1 MASEIRVNKI
11 THTAGVGTITT
22 SADGV
27 VIAGIVTANS
37 FSGDVTGAV
46 TGSGANLTSI
56 PAGQLT
62 GTVADARLTSVTA
75 SKLSGALPAI
85 DGSAL
90 TGVGASFGNSSVNTS
105 GIITAT
111 AFVPSQGQL
120 SHRNLIING
129 DMNVAQRGA
138 SSTTSG
144 YGSVD
149 RFSIQNTG
157 TDEAPTHAQVDV
169 ASGTTPY
176 TLGFRKALKITNGN
190 QTSGAGAA
198 DYIKFNTKLEAQD
211 IASSGWNYK
220 SASSFITL
228 SYWVKSSVAQTFF
241 VRITALDSP
250 VYNFPFSYAV
260 SANTW
265 TKVTKTIPGNSNL
278 VFNNDNGVGLDIE
291 WTLFRGTNSTGS
303 GATLDTWAAYDSSQR
318 QPDNTSTWYTTNDAT
333 WEITGIQFEV
343 GPVATPFEH
352 RSYGEELLRCKRYYQ
367 RSTDSSR
374 GTDYSLSTGTW
385 HSADGSQSF
394 SKHNSY
400 YDWKQNFEV
409 EMRVAPTL
417 TIYGSSNQGDIHLE
431 SIAVGSKQVDWNN
444 NTTEVKTKGFLLRHI
459 EDQSSGNYTS
469 GSGNAF
475 GILAYTVDADL

>member
-169 ASGTTPY
+169 SSGTTPY
-176 TLGFRKALKITNGN
+176 SLGFRKALKITNGN

-198 DYIKFNTKLEAQD
+198 DYI
-211 IASSGWNYK
+211 
-220 SASSFITL
+220 
-228 SYWVKSSVAQTFF
+228 
-241 VRITALDSP
+241 
-250 VYNFPFSYAV
+250 
-260 SANTW
+260 
-265 TKVTKTIPGNSNL
+265 
-278 VFNNDNGVGLDIE
+278 
-291 WTLFRGTNSTGS
+291 
-303 GATLDTWAAYDSSQR
+303 
-318 QPDNTSTWYTTNDAT
+318 
-333 WEITGIQFEV
+333 
-343 GPVATPFEH
+343 
-352 RSYGEELLRCKRYYQ
+352 
-367 RSTDSSR
+367 
-374 GTDYSLSTGTW
+374 
-385 HSADGSQSF
+385 
-394 SKHNSY
+394 
-400 YDWKQNFEV
+400 
-409 EMRVAPTL
+409 
-417 TIYGSSNQGDIHLE
+417 
-431 SIAVGSKQVDWNN
+431 
-444 NTTEVKTKGFLLRHI
+444 
-459 EDQSSGNYTS
+459 
-469 GSGNAF
+469 
-475 GILAYTVDADL
+475 